1 MEIDSASLNKLKGFV
16 KPGGRCH
23 AEGVENAEDSEKE
36 AGYTGRPCRGKGGRD
51 RLRELMETSRE
62 MTEVG
67 LAAPDERARR
77 LGFWALIA
85 TQFQVAFSDNALKWL
100 VSFLVLE
107 SGVSRERRD
116 FLFVLVVPLVFAIP
130 FLVFSIPG
138 GYFADRFSKRSV
150 TVWTKILEVLTMACA
165 TYALWANRLDLA
177 ALALFFL
184 CTQGA
189 IFGPSKYG
197 LIPELLPT
205 SKLSWGNGIIELWTL
220 LAAIGGTLAGGFLA
234 HTFRGRQEWSGFF
247 LLGLSLIGLATSQG
261 ITRVPA
267 ADRKRQ
273 FTWNWAKEVFDE
285 IRRMRQDTVLWVA
298 VIANTFFWFLGA
310 ILLLNIVLYATD
322 VLQVDEVHSSYL
334 MAALSLGIGA
344 GSYLAGHASG
354 KKIEVGMI
362 LPGLTGIV
370 LVTGG
375 LSLPALS
382 FELVLALL
390 SVLGIFAGFF
400 VVPVNALIQNRP
412 GPEVKG
418 RVIGAANFLSFGGIA
433 LQPVVQYAML
443 RLGHPDPGHVFLIS
457 SIGCIVMAFTLSRML
472 PELWPC
478 ALHWTRVRQRASV

>member
-1 MEIDSASLNKLKGFV
+1 M
-16 KPGGRCH
+16 
-23 AEGVENAEDSEKE
+23 
-36 AGYTGRPCRGKGGRD
+36 
-51 RLRELMETSRE
+51 
-62 MTEVG
+62 
-67 LAAPDERARR
+67 
-77 LGFWALIA
+77 
-85 TQFQVAFSDNALKWL
+85 AFSDNALKWL

-116 FLFVLVVPLVFAIP
+116 FLFVLLVPLVFAIP

-150 TVWTKILEVLTMACA
+150 TLWTKILEVLTMGCA
-165 TYALWANRLDLA
+165 TYALWVNRLDLA
-177 ALALFFL
+177 AVALFFL

-197 LIPELLPT
+197 LLPELLPT
-205 SKLSWGNGIIELWTL
+205 SRLSWGNGLIELWTL
-220 LAAIGGTLAGGFLA
+220 LAAIGGTLGGGFLA

-247 LLGLSLIGLATSQG
+247 LMGLSLIGLTTSLG

-267 ADRKRQ
+267 ADKQRK
-273 FTWNWAKEVFDE
+273 FAWNWAKELFQE
-285 IRRMRQDTVLWVA
+285 IGRMREDAVLWVA

-344 GSYLAGHASG
+344 GSYIAGHASG
-354 KKIEVGMI
+354 RKIEMGMI

-370 LVTGG
+370 LATG
-375 LSLPALS
+375 ALS
-382 FELVLALL
+382 VPGLTFEGVLALL
-390 SVLGIFAGFF
+390 FALGICAGFF

-412 GPEVKG
+412 RPEVKG
-418 RVIGAANFLSFGGIA
+418 RVIGASNFLSFGGIA
-433 LQPVVQYAML
+433 LQPLVQYAML
-443 RLGHPDPGHVFLIS
+443 RLGHPDPGRVFLIS
-457 SIGCIVMAFTLSRML
+457 AVACVAMAFVLARML

-478 ALHWTRVRQRASV
+478 ALHWTRLRHRASV

>member
-1 MEIDSASLNKLKGFV
+1 MGMVRNGSEVEVRPAEQD
-16 KPGGRCH
+16 PRGG
-23 AEGVENAEDSEKE
+23 
-36 AGYTGRPCRGKGGRD
+36 
-51 RLRELMETSRE
+51 L
-62 MTEVG
+62 
-67 LAAPDERARR
+67 

-85 TQFQVAFSDNALKWL
+85 TQFQGAFSDNALKWL
-100 VSFLVLE
+100 VSYLVLE
-107 SGVSRERRD
+107 SGVSREQRD

-150 TVWTKILEVLTMACA
+150 TVWTKLLEVATMGCA
-165 TYALWANRLDLA
+165 TYALWVNRLDLA
-177 ALALFFL
+177 AVALFFV

-197 LIPELLPT
+197 LMPELLPT

-234 HTFRGRQEWSGFF
+234 HAFHGRQEWSGFF
-247 LLGLSLIGLATSQG
+247 LLALSLIGLATSLG

-267 ADRKRQ
+267 ADHARR
-273 FTWNWAKEVFDE
+273 FAWNWAKEVFEE
-285 IRRMRQDTVLWVA
+285 IQRMRQDAVLWVA

-334 MAALSLGIGA
+334 MAALSLGIGG

-354 KKIEVGMI
+354 RKIEMGMI

-370 LVTGG
+370 LATAGLFVPG
-375 LSLPALS
+375 LSYQM
-382 FELVLALL
+382 VMALL
-390 SVLGIFAGFF
+390 FVLGVCAGFF

-412 GPEVKG
+412 KPEVKG
-418 RVIGAANFLSFGGIA
+418 RVIGASNFLSFGGIA
-433 LQPVVQYAML
+433 LQPLVQYAML
-443 RLGHPDPGHVFLIS
+443 RLGHPDPGHVFLICAMAS
-457 SIGCIVMAFTLSRML
+457 VGMAFVLARML

-478 ALHWTRVRQRASV
+478 ALYWTRLRQRASV